1 MIRLEEDIIKIQ
13 KKFNL
18 LDEKIKKDYIVEN
31 FNKLFDL
38 ALEKNIALKSGFPT
52 LKLIFTET
60 PKNNEKLS
68 LINLR
73 QILYEQL
80 EKISKDDFEK
90 EELDKEIKK
99 SETMIKLAKPII
111 EIEKIALNSIE
122 IRDNMWDADYQMP
135 KMLDVKVED

>member
-60 PKNNEKLS
+60 PKNNEIPIECLEVYSYLLTTYYNFGNIQKLS
-68 LINLR
+68 
-73 QILYEQL
+73 YD
-80 EKISKDDFEK
+80 KD
-90 EELDKEIKK
+90 KK
-99 SETMIKLAKPII
+99 SFKLYYLVTEYNNQINTYKSMANAKIKYENK
-111 EIEKIALNSIE
+111 N
-122 IRDNMWDADYQMP
+122 
-135 KMLDVKVED
+135 

>member
-1 MIRLEEDIIKIQ
+1 MA
-13 KKFNL
+13 
-18 LDEKIKKDYIVEN
+18 
-31 FNKLFDL
+31 NK
-38 ALEKNIALKSGFPT
+38 
-52 LKLIFTET
+52 
-60 PKNNEKLS
+60 KLS
-68 LINLR
+68 LINLG